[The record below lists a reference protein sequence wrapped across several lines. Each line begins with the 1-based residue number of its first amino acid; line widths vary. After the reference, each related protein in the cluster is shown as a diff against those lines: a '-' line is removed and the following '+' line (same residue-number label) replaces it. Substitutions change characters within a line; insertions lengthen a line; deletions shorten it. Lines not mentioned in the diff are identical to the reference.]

1 MTRILIVENGP
12 HVARSFSYL
21 SGQTDIAVVK
31 PYRYEK
37 YPAPK
42 EFDAI
47 LITGGRDSIGDAKY
61 FPYLNREAQFLLR
74 AMNLGVPML
83 GICLGCQIIADAL
96 GGVISVSS
104 FELGWIEIA
113 LTAAGLENPLFS
125 NIPRSFHAF
134 ERHRDI
140 ILCLPPGAI
149 RLAESDSCR
158 IQAFQYQDKPIW
170 GVQFHPET
178 RRGKNPALD
187 AFKETNDTRL
197 RNFLE
202 YSRRYKSG

>member
-1 MTRILIVENGP
+1 MMKILLVENSP
-12 HVARSFSYL
+12 NVARSFSYL

-47 LITGGRDSIGDAKY
+47 IVTGGRDSIGDSKY
-61 FPYLNREAQFLLR
+61 FPYLKIESQFLLR
-74 AMNLGVPML
+74 AMNLRVPIL

-96 GGVISVSS
+96 GGIVSVSS
-104 FELGWIEIA
+104 FELGWIKIT
-113 LTAAGLENPLFS
+113 LTTEGLGNPLFR
-125 NIPRSFHAF
+125 NVPMSFYAF
-134 ERHRDI
+134 ERHRDEVSY
-140 ILCLPPGAI
+140 LPPGAI
-149 RLAESDSCR
+149 RLAKSDSCE

-170 GVQFHPET
+170 GVQFHPENK
-178 RRGKNPALD
+178 RGKNEAMD
-187 AFKETNDTRL
+187 AINETNNTIL

-202 YSRRYKSG
+202 YARR